1 MEIQITEGV
10 VRRVHGGQNAPMNGL
25 AIQARTIA
33 NFLPL
38 SCVRAG
44 ANIVHNSD
52 ANYTGIRFDT
62 KVGPVVLEMPSDEGP
77 YRLVHE
83 LIEPDERGRTEVE
96 MRRFPQIY
104 KPRGVAHITAE
115 FLRTRGFQK

>member
-1 MEIQITEGV
+1 MEIQISDGI
-10 VRRVHGGQNAPMNGL
+10 VRRVRGSDAPMNGL
-25 AIQARTIA
+25 AIQARTVA

-38 SCVRAG
+38 VCQRAG
-44 ANIVHNSD
+44 ASIVHNSD
-52 ANYTGIRFDT
+52 ANYTGIRFET
-62 KVGPVVLEMPSDEGP
+62 KVGPVVLEMPTGDRP

-83 LIEPDERGRTEVE
+83 LSEPDEYGRTEVE

-115 FLRTRGFQK
+115 FLSSRGFLK

>member
-1 MEIQITEGV
+1 VEIQISDGI
-10 VRRVHGGQNAPMNGL
+10 VRRVRGGQDAPMNGL
-25 AIQARTIA
+25 AIQARTVA

-38 SCVRAG
+38 LCQRAG
-44 ANIVHNSD
+44 ANIVHNTD

-62 KVGPVVLEMPSDEGP
+62 KVGPVILEMPKGDRP

-83 LIEPDERGRTEVE
+83 LPEPDANGRTEVE

-104 KPRGVAHITAE
+104 KPRGIAHITAE
-115 FLRTRGFQK
+115 FLQSRGFLK

>member
-1 MEIQITEGV
+1 MEIQISDGI
-10 VRRVHGGQNAPMNGL
+10 VRRVRGGKNAPMNGL
-25 AIQARTIA
+25 AIQARTVA

-38 SCVRAG
+38 ICERVSAS
-44 ANIVHNSD
+44 IVHNAD

-62 KVGPVVLEMPSDEGP
+62 KVGPVVLEIPTGDRP

-83 LIEPDERGRTEVE
+83 LIEPDEKGRTEVE

-104 KPRGVAHITAE
+104 KPRGIAHITAE
-115 FLRTRGFQK
+115 FLRSRGFLK

>member
-1 MEIQITEGV
+1 MEIKISDGI
-10 VRRVHGGQNAPMNGL
+10 VRRVKGGTDAPMTGP

-38 SCVRAG
+38 ICQRAG
-44 ANIVHNSD
+44 ASIVHNAD
-52 ANYTGIRFDT
+52 ANYTGIRFET
-62 KVGPVVLEMPSDEGP
+62 TAGAVVLEMPTGDRP
-77 YRLVHE
+77 YRLVHQ
-83 LIEPDERGRTEVE
+83 LPEPDAIGRTEVE

-115 FLRTRGFQK
+115 FLTSRGFLK

>member
-1 MEIQITEGV
+1 MELLISDGI
-10 VRRVHGGQNAPMNGL
+10 VRRVRGGQNAPMTGL

-38 SCVRAG
+38 WCERAG
-44 ANIVHNSD
+44 AKVVHNAD
-52 ANYTGIRFDT
+52 KDVTGIRFDT
-62 KVGPVVLEMPSDEGP
+62 KVGPVVLEMPIGDRP

-83 LIEPDERGRTEVE
+83 FIDPDEKGRTEVE

-104 KPRGVAHITAE
+104 KPQGIAHITAE
-115 FLRTRGFQK
+115 FLSSRGFRS

>member
-1 MEIQITEGV
+1 MEIQISDDI
-10 VRRVHGGQNAPMNGL
+10 VRRVHGGKDAPMNGL
-25 AIQARTIA
+25 AIRARTVA

-38 SCVRAG
+38 MCQRAG

-62 KVGPVVLEMPSDEGP
+62 KVGPVILEMPAGDGS

-83 LIEPDERGRTEVE
+83 LPEPDEKGRTEVE

-104 KPRGVAHITAE
+104 KPQGIAHITAE
-115 FLRTRGFQK
+115 FLRSRGFLK

>member
-1 MEIQITEGV
+1 MEIQISDGI
-10 VRRVHGGQNAPMNGL
+10 VRRVRGGKDAPMNGL

-38 SCVRAG
+38 ICQRAG
-44 ANIVHNSD
+44 GNIVHNSD

-62 KVGPVVLEMPSDEGP
+62 KVGPVVLEMPTGDRP

-83 LIEPDERGRTEVE
+83 LPEPDETGRTEVE

-104 KPRGVAHITAE
+104 RPRGVAHITAE
-115 FLRTRGFQK
+115 FLQSRGFLK